1 MSLSNAAIG
10 RIHENHKAIIARGPW
25 RFDGLQPAR
34 YESRPSED
42 GVGTCEV
49 PVCAG
54 TCTICGQGICDVVWI
69 ASASERL
76 MIGVDCA
83 GTFAQNLGKSFRDA
97 KSGLLK
103 VKREATTRRKG
114 EKLAIVLAP
123 LRAEMI
129 AWIADYPGTF
139 RANVAANALRVMDK
153 GRRLSAAHMALVTR
167 LRSEE
172 APAPVVRVQR
182 PEKAAEVN
190 VAAPEGRTTV
200 RGVVVSAKGEER
212 AFNGRPVMVYRM
224 TVKVDT
230 GAGVYFVNG
239 TLPQA
244 LFDACE
250 EHLENVDGW
259 VSVLRG
265 CEVEFSADLTRSD
278 DRDFF
283 AFASRPTKARLVS
296 WPAEKGKRAEDVAA

>member
-1 MSLSNAAIG
+1 MPLSNAAIG

-25 RFDGLQPAR
+25 RFDGIQPAR
-34 YESRPSED
+34 YESRPTE
-42 GVGTCEV
+42 GGGTCEV

-83 GTFAQNLGKSFRDA
+83 STFADNLGKTFRDA

-103 VKREATTRRKG
+103 VKREATVRRKG

-123 LRAEMI
+123 LRAEMNQ
-129 AWIADYPGTF
+129 WIADYPGTF

-182 PEKAAEVN
+182 PEKVAEVN

-200 RGVVVSAKGEER
+200 RGVVVSAKGDEKCFGGHR
-212 AFNGRPVMVYRM
+212 TIVYRM
-224 TVKVDT
+224 TVKVAT
-230 GAGVYFVNG
+230 EAGVYLVNG

-265 CEVEFSADLTRSD
+265 CEVEFSAELTRSD
-278 DRDFF
+278 KEHF
-283 AFASRPTKARLVS
+283 AFASRPTRARLVS
-296 WPAEKGKRAEDVAA
+296 WPAEKAKRVEDVAA

>member
-1 MSLSNAAIG
+1 MPLSNAAIG

-25 RFDGLQPAR
+25 RFDGIQPAR
-34 YESRPSED
+34 YESRPTE
-42 GVGTCEV
+42 GGGTCEV

-83 GTFAQNLGKSFRDA
+83 STFADNLGKTFRDA

-123 LRAEMI
+123 LRAEMNQ
-129 AWIADYPGTF
+129 WIADYPGTF
-139 RANVAANALRVMDK
+139 RADVAANALRVMDK

-182 PEKAAEVN
+182 PEKVAEVN

-200 RGVVVSAKGEER
+200 RGVVVSAKGDEKCFGGHR
-212 AFNGRPVMVYRM
+212 TIVYRM
-224 TVKVDT
+224 TVKVAT
-230 GAGVYFVNG
+230 EAGVYLVNG

-265 CEVEFSADLTRSD
+265 CEVEFSAELTRSD
-278 DRDFF
+278 KEHF
-283 AFASRPTKARLVS
+283 AFASRPTRARLVS
-296 WPAEKGKRAEDVAA
+296 WPAEKAKRVEDVAA

>member
-1 MSLSNAAIG
+1 MPLSNAAIG

-25 RFDGLQPAR
+25 RFDGIQPAR
-34 YESRPSED
+34 YESRPTE
-42 GVGTCEV
+42 GGGTCEV

-83 GTFAQNLGKSFRDA
+83 STFADNLGKTFRDA

-123 LRAEMI
+123 LRAEMNQ
-129 AWIADYPGTF
+129 WIADYPGTF

-182 PEKAAEVN
+182 PEKVAEVN

-200 RGVVVSAKGEER
+200 RGVVVSAKGDEKCFGGHR
-212 AFNGRPVMVYRM
+212 TIVYRM
-224 TVKVDT
+224 TVKVAT
-230 GAGVYFVNG
+230 EAGVYLVNG

-265 CEVEFSADLTRSD
+265 CEVEFSAELTRSD
-278 DRDFF
+278 KEHF
-283 AFASRPTKARLVS
+283 AFASRPTRARLVS
-296 WPAEKGKRAEDVAA
+296 WPAEKAKRVEDVAA